1 MPTQNEQLDFIKKMI
16 MERLADADSSR
27 LFYRQRA
34 YRYYISTIVLGAFTT
49 VLLGLNIETLK
60 ETARIGALI
69 ITSLVTIIN
78 AYNAFFNNKELWV
91 ANNSAVNRFYQLNFD
106 ISFAEK
112 NPTKISDEEIL
123 IFKKRYQEILDE
135 LNTTWQKNRLK

>member
-112 NPTKISDEEIL
+112 NLTKISDEEIL